1 MRLRIV
7 DRGLRVADRIGSS
20 LLRVASYLLYLVPC
34 TLLLLLG
41 CSTQPTED
49 AITASG
55 FIEGTEVEIAPE
67 VGGRI
72 AEILVDEG
80 DEVEKGQVLVRLD
93 DALLQAQR
101 GEALAAV
108 AAAEA
113 NLARVRAGARPE
125 EIAAARAALAQAEAQ
140 RDEAL
145 RALEHARQ
153 ALEDPQ
159 DLNLQI
165 AQAETEVSLAE
176 QEVERAQADLEEVE
190 LKYNVFRDQGG
201 DVERTWALQVEAAR
215 AALDAAQAKLDG
227 ARRYL
232 NALYAIRNNPLNL
245 QAQVHAAEAR
255 YEAAEA
261 AVDQARAALDEALTG
276 STPEEVALA
285 EAQLRRAQAAQA
297 LVEAQLTQLILTS
310 PITGVVTS
318 RSAHAG
324 ETATPGIPLLTL
336 ADLDEVTL
344 VLYIPEDQIGRVRIG
359 QRVEVQ
365 VDSFPDRVF
374 VGHVATI
381 AGEAE
386 FTPRNVQTQEERAR
400 LVFAVK
406 VVIPNPDHALKP
418 GMPADAVILTGP

>member
-1 MRLRIV
+1 
-7 DRGLRVADRIGSS
+7 
-20 LLRVASYLLYLVPC
+20 
-34 TLLLLLG
+34 LLLLSPG
-41 CSTQPTED
+41 CSTTPAEG

-55 FIEGTEVEIAPE
+55 FIEGTEVEIAAE

-72 AEILVDEG
+72 SEILVDEG

-101 GEALAAV
+101 REALAAV
-108 AAAEA
+108 TAAEA

-125 EIAAARAALAQAEAQ
+125 EVAAARAALAQAEAQ

-145 RALEHARQ
+145 RALENARQ
-153 ALEDPQ
+153 AMENPQ

-165 AQAETEVSLAE
+165 AQAETEVALAE
-176 QEVERAQADLEEVE
+176 QEVERARADLAEVE

-201 DVERTWALQVEAAR
+201 DTERTWALQVEAAR

-232 NALYAIRNNPLNL
+232 NALYAIRNNPLSL

-255 YEAAEA
+255 YKAAEA
-261 AVDQARAALDEALTG
+261 AVEEAQAALEEVIAG
-276 STPEEVALA
+276 PTPEEVTLA
-285 EAQLRRAQAAQA
+285 GAQLRQAQAALA

-318 RSAHAG
+318 RSAHEG
-324 ETATPGIPLLTL
+324 ETAAPGVPILTL
-336 ADLDEVTL
+336 ANLDEVTL
-344 VLYIPEDQIGRVRIG
+344 VLYIPEDQIGRVRVG
-359 QRVEVQ
+359 QPVEVR
-365 VDSFPDRVF
+365 VDSFPGRVF
-374 VGHVATI
+374 VGRVATI

-386 FTPRNVQTQEERAR
+386 FTPRNVQTQEDRAR

-418 GMPADAVILTGP
+418 GMPADAVIVTNP